1 MYHIFLSYSRIDS
14 DWVDRL
20 HAELES
26 RGFEAWLDRRD
37 LPLNL
42 PWLNQ
47 ISDAVEECALF
58 VFCESEA
65 ASSSEACASER
76 QVAERQG
83 RPETRVSVG
92 ESVDEVVDQVE
103 REVGLLSPDLRAIVE
118 VEVLARDWDRAG
130 RPAGKLPAGDARK
143 RFRRAQQ
150 RQERSSELT
159 RELMAASRRKSIRR
173 GIFTATVTLV
183 IGAFLP
189 TVRATFEVTTERR
202 VSHAKL
208 VNRMYAATN
217 AHLAIN
223 RSVYE
228 GLKEAGEFGKNDS
241 ALDASVQVSAL
252 ADPSPDDVVRVPGG
266 AKSFAVATIGTTIEL
281 LDGNGDRWSRNAK
294 DTDVHSA
301 SKVPAGPPKPQA
313 GTDVKLS
320 KSGVVQLFSGG
331 ALDRRIVADWPAR
344 VAVMSPDSRYI
355 AVGTIDSVEVFDTD
369 VGVRRMR
376 LRGASP
382 VDEIAWSD
390 DGSRIWALADG
401 EAVSWKLERGE
412 TILDEPQKNYRALVR
427 SSSSGQV
434 WLVERSGTMREI
446 SLADGTTGTQIELGS
461 LVKVVAGDAKG
472 ERAAVVTE
480 AGVQVVDL
488 RSHRSRKV
496 TIPACES
503 PDSPAFGADGKDL
516 WFVCG
521 GATAVRV
528 DSQNQELLESLDG
541 DEEFTAVEVDPATGD
556 VYLAG
561 AAGQVFQ
568 KSGTKTELLTQ
579 TRCKTAATGITVAMN
594 GEGLLPFGQD
604 FGQVGCTELASR
616 ESGSWEFYP
625 FTEQAV
631 KSRTVFSAAFAPD
644 ARTLVEGYTDGTL
657 VVRPP
662 AKLQPAERMTMVA
675 TWVRT
680 VLPIGG
686 SGDFLVLDRGGRLTR
701 ITVDPGRLSNAAIA
715 KEARRRLQRAREL
728 ELTKW

>member
-241 ALDASVQVSAL
+241 ALDASVLVSAL

-320 KSGVVQLFSGG
+320 KSGVVQLFSG
-331 ALDRRIVADWPAR
+331 
-344 VAVMSPDSRYI
+344 SRS
-355 AVGTIDSVEVFDTD
+355 T
-369 VGVRRMR
+369 
-376 LRGASP
+376 
-382 VDEIAWSD
+382 
-390 DGSRIWALADG
+390 
-401 EAVSWKLERGE
+401 
-412 TILDEPQKNYRALVR
+412 
-427 SSSSGQV
+427 
-434 WLVERSGTMREI
+434 
-446 SLADGTTGTQIELGS
+446 
-461 LVKVVAGDAKG
+461 
-472 ERAAVVTE
+472 
-480 AGVQVVDL
+480 
-488 RSHRSRKV
+488 H
-496 TIPACES
+496 
-503 PDSPAFGADGKDL
+503 
-516 WFVCG
+516 
-521 GATAVRV
+521 
-528 DSQNQELLESLDG
+528 
-541 DEEFTAVEVDPATGD
+541 
-556 VYLAG
+556 
-561 AAGQVFQ
+561 
-568 KSGTKTELLTQ
+568 
-579 TRCKTAATGITVAMN
+579 
-594 GEGLLPFGQD
+594 
-604 FGQVGCTELASR
+604 
-616 ESGSWEFYP
+616 
-625 FTEQAV
+625 
-631 KSRTVFSAAFAPD
+631 
-644 ARTLVEGYTDGTL
+644 
-657 VVRPP
+657 
-662 AKLQPAERMTMVA
+662 
-675 TWVRT
+675 
-680 VLPIGG
+680 
-686 SGDFLVLDRGGRLTR
+686 RGGL
-701 ITVDPGRLSNAAIA
+701 
-715 KEARRRLQRAREL
+715 ARQGCGHESR
-728 ELTKW
+728 